1 MNRLLQYYWL
11 VFLSITTL
19 NSQHSPIPII
29 PDGTAAGVQSPSG
42 GAVEPPIAGLAEE
55 LEKTT
60 LIPSIESPSSAVL
73 PAGTN
78 LTSTD
83 EGDDNRGEPKMKK
96 PWDAFP
102 KFTVY
107 IQCNKCKNYKSR
119 IGGDGNG
126 NGGEPETW
134 KCLSEVEHKVRAT
147 YKTLMVE
154 ADPGKYKSSS
164 SIRFPK
170 LPKEDGTP
178 IDEVVNLLP
187 AALKANGY
195 TV

>member
-1 MNRLLQYYWL
+1 M
-11 VFLSITTL
+11 LSHYNIDVAFAAHWDQIHL
-19 NSQHSPIPII
+19 SPIRSFL
-29 PDGTAAGVQSPSG
+29 DQRR
-42 GAVEPPIAGLAEE
+42 
-55 LEKTT
+55 
-60 LIPSIESPSSAVL
+60 
-73 PAGTN
+73 
-78 LTSTD
+78 D
-83 EGDDNRGEPKMKK
+83 HPK
-96 PWDAFP
+96 A
-102 KFTVY
+102 
-107 IQCNKCKNYKSR
+107 CKNYKSR

-126 NGGEPETW
+126 NDGEPETW

-170 LPKEDGTP
+170 IPKEDGTP